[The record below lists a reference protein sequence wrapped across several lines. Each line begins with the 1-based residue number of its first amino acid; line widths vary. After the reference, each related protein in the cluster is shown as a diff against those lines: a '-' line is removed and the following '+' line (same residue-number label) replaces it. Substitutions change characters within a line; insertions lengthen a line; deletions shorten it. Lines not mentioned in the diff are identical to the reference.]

1 MTAGL
6 PLALRLFARFVP
18 GDLREPIAGDLAE
31 EYLAMRDRRGAARA
45 TLWLWGQAV
54 RLAWTFRWERATRGR
69 GLPPIGEELRST
81 SHMWD
86 VLRQDVGFGFRMLRR
101 QPGFAAVAIFALAL
115 GIGANTAIFSV
126 VDAVLWR
133 PLPYPAA
140 DRVMSI
146 AEQRPRESR
155 WFGPVAPADYFD
167 WRRDNQSFSSMAAV
181 MLNAASGAYN
191 LTGAGE
197 PERVTPLE
205 VSPGFLGVIGVT
217 PAFGR
222 DFVPEEETDGRDRV
236 VLLSDGLW
244 RRRFGSDPSVVGRTV
259 SFNGN
264 AFEII
269 GVLPPHFW
277 WPSRPD
283 IVVPLA
289 LDDHDR
295 TLRAAHFLDVVGR
308 LRDGVSPEQAR
319 EDLRLIG
326 SRLSQAY
333 PAENANHF
341 PNPRPIR
348 DTFVGDVRPALLVLL
363 GAVVFVMFI
372 ACANVAT
379 LLLARAASR
388 QKELSV
394 RRAVGAT
401 RSRVVQQMLTESLV
415 VAFAGG
421 VAGLF
426 VSAWGLAVFRTIV
439 PAQFANLPG
448 IAGVGIDARV
458 LAAAV
463 ALSAITGMIFGIVP
477 ALAASDSRIG
487 TGLTEE
493 ARGSSGGVRAG
504 RFRAALVVAELALSL
519 VLLAGAA
526 LLIVSFRNLIN
537 VSPGFQPDQL
547 VITRVTL
554 PATRY
559 GQHARAVAFFDALYE
574 RLQGAPGLHRVGST
588 TSLPFDGPDSRLNLI
603 IENKTTQF
611 PFPVRLHP
619 RIVSTGYFQTMGIP
633 LVRGRAFTER
643 DSESSGNVVVINE
656 AAARRYWPN
665 ENPIGQRISLGA
677 ESDWREIVG
686 VVGDTRHEGL
696 DAETDPAGYLPQHQV
711 FLSLGNGF
719 ARTMTVVARASGDAA
734 SMTSILRTAVA
745 SIDPQLPIGLVRPMD
760 DLIGDSIAPRRLNFL
775 LVSAFAFVALVLT
788 AAGLYGVMAY
798 VVAQRTREIGV
809 RMALGATRQQVAA
822 MMFRQAG
829 AMTGVGIGLGVG
841 GALLLTRSM
850 RSLLFGVSAADPLVY
865 LGVSALLAAVAMV
878 AIAVPSSRATRID
891 PLLALR
897 DS

>member
-1 MTAGL
+1 
-6 PLALRLFARFVP
+6 
-18 GDLREPIAGDLAE
+18 
-31 EYLAMRDRRGAARA
+31 
-45 TLWLWGQAV
+45 
-54 RLAWTFRWERATRGR
+54 
-69 GLPPIGEELRST
+69 
-81 SHMWD
+81 MWD
-86 VLRQDVGFGFRMLRR
+86 ALRQDVGFGFRMLRR
-101 QPGFAAVAIFALAL
+101 QPGFATVAILALAL

-140 DRVMSI
+140 DRVMAI

-155 WFGPVAPADYFD
+155 WFGPVSPADYFD
-167 WRRDNQSFSSMAAV
+167 WRRDNQSFSSIAAV
-181 MLNAASGAYN
+181 TVVPGSGAYN

-197 PERVTPLE
+197 PERVKPLE
-205 VSPGFLGVIGVT
+205 VSPAFLGVIGVM
-217 PAFGR
+217 PAIGR
-222 DFVPEEETDGRDRV
+222 DFRPEEETVGRNRV

-244 RRRFGSDPSVVGRTV
+244 RRRFGGDPAVVGRAI
-259 SFNGN
+259 SFDGN
-264 AFEII
+264 VYEIV
-269 GVLPPHFW
+269 GVLPAHFW

-283 IVVPLA
+283 VVVPLA
-289 LDDHDR
+289 LSDHDR
-295 TLRAAHFLDVVGR
+295 GLRAAHFLDVVGR
-308 LRDGVSPEQAR
+308 LRDGISPERAR

-326 SRLSQAY
+326 ARLSQAY
-333 PAENANHF
+333 PAENANHA
-341 PNPRPIR
+341 PNLRPLR
-348 DTFVGDVRPALLVLL
+348 DAFVGDVRPALLVLL

-401 RSRVVQQMLTESLV
+401 RSRVVQQMLTESMV
-415 VAFAGG
+415 VSFAGG
-421 VAGLF
+421 ASGLLVA
-426 VSAWGLAVFRTIV
+426 AWGLAAFRTIV
-439 PAQFANLPG
+439 PAQFAGLPG
-448 IAGVGIDARV
+448 IAGVGIDGRV
-458 LAAAV
+458 LAAAFGW
-463 ALSAITGMIFGIVP
+463 SAITGMIFGMVP
-477 ALAASDSRIG
+477 ALVASDSRIG
-487 TGLTEE
+487 TALTEE
-493 ARGSSGGVRAG
+493 TRGSSGSLRAG

-526 LLIVSFRNLIN
+526 LLIVSFRNLAN

-554 PATRY
+554 PGARY
-559 GQHARAVAFFDALYE
+559 GQHARTVAFFDALYE
-574 RLQGAPGLHRVGST
+574 RLRGAPGVHRVGAT

-603 IENKTTQF
+603 IEHRTTQF

-619 RIVSTGYFQTMGIP
+619 RLVSTDYFQTMGIP
-633 LVRGRAFTER
+633 LVRGRAFTEH
-643 DSESSGNVVVINE
+643 DTEGSGNVIVINE

-665 ENPIGQRISLGA
+665 ENPIGRRISLGA
-677 ESDWREIVG
+677 SADWREIVG
-686 VVGDTRHEGL
+686 IVGDTRHEGL

-711 FLSLGNGF
+711 FLSLGTGF
-719 ARTMTVVARASGDAA
+719 ERTMTVVARTSGDAA
-734 SMTSILRTAVA
+734 SVTSVLRTAVA
-745 SIDPQLPIGLVRPMD
+745 SIDPQVPIGLVRPMD
-760 DLIGDSIAPRRLNFL
+760 DLIGDSIAPRRLNFV

-809 RMALGATRQQVAA
+809 RMALGATRRQVLA

-829 AMTGVGIGLGVG
+829 TMTGIGIALGVA

-850 RSLLFGVSAADPLVY
+850 RSLLFGVSAADPMVY
-865 LGVSALLAAVAMV
+865 VGVSALLAAVAVV
-878 AIAVPSSRATRID
+878 AVAVPSSRATRID